1 MNILL
6 DHCVPARL
14 GALLGGHGVRTAR
27 LEAWD
32 DLGNGRPLSATAEA
46 GFGALITLD
55 RGIRH
60 QQNVKVLPV
69 LVVLVL
75 TRVRGLTY
83 CGSVCRAF

>member
-6 DHCVPARL
+6 DQCVPARL

-27 LEAWD
+27 LEGSD

-75 TRVRGLTY
+75 TRVRGLT
-83 CGSVCRAF
+83 C